1 MRFESRRESK
11 TKNKTKKGKIVFCKL
26 KKYISL
32 VIFLL
37 FSFFYIS
44 KMISKA
50 WRNIPI
56 TF

>member
-50 WRNIPI
+50 
-56 TF
+56 